1 MMRIRLINL
10 SYKMI
15 LVNYESN
22 RANNLGIISYNKDP
36 IKLTQKK
43 LKLKQKIF
51 NSILYKYTKIIL
63 ILLFILCTFSLFIII
78 RVFLTNNID
87 LEL

>member
-1 MMRIRLINL
+1 MMKIRLINL

-15 LVNYESN
+15 LISYESN
-22 RANNLGIISYNKDP
+22 RANNLDIISYNKDL

-43 LKLKQKIF
+43 LRLIQKIF
-51 NSILYKYTKIIL
+51 NSIPYKYTKIIL
-63 ILLFILCTFSLFIII
+63 ILLFILCTFSLFIFIC
-78 RVFLTNNID
+78 VFLTNNID